1 MQANIT
7 RSLAYRLGAF
17 LLIGVPF
24 GSLSLA
30 VFAQQTTTTS
40 TQPKGIQKSVD
51 IDSAQVIYVSG
62 DNVVLRNSDGSLQL
76 LAMASGVTI
85 PVDGKPV
92 APRDLKPGT
101 QISHVH
107 VNSVQQSLV
116 TEVTQIDGTVLRVL
130 TPSSVILRLGDGTVN
145 RYTIPPHATFQGA
158 DGREI
163 RSSDLRRGMSVSA
176 TVVRTSTM
184 DTHSRQTT
192 VTGSNIATPPQKGTL
207 LIFAGKEQ
215 AQ

>member
-1 MQANIT
+1 MQTNLT
-7 RSLAYRLGAF
+7 RSLAHGLTI
-17 LLIGVPF
+17 LLLAGIPL

-30 VFAQQTTTTS
+30 AAQQTTTTS
-40 TQPKGIQKSVD
+40 TQPQGIQKSID
-51 IDSAQVIYVSG
+51 IDTAHVIYVSG
-62 DNVVLRNSDGSLQL
+62 DNVVLKNADGSLQL
-76 LAMASGVTI
+76 LAMASGTTI
-85 PVDGKPV
+85 SVDGKPV
-92 APRDLKPGT
+92 AIRDLKPGT

-130 TPSSVILRLGDGTVN
+130 TPNSVILRLGDGTVN
-145 RYTIPPHATFQGA
+145 RYTVPSHATFHTE

-163 RSSDLRRGMSVSA
+163 PSSALRRGMRVSA

-192 VTGSNIATPPQKGTL
+192 VSGSVATPPQSGTL
-207 LIFAGKEQ
+207 LIFAGPAHE
-215 AQ
+215 